1 MTQAELFKALRGESR
16 TEVDLSLGQVPI
28 SPTIQSGGKYTVVV
42 PPVSRQNSATRLS
55 AVLAQVP
62 QVTGQFKN
70 IQQQAGVR
78 EANELT
84 PDEVI
89 RRFQDG
95 DVEAQGF
102 LASFGKEKT
111 FQEQLYSRYF
121 TSTLQPGF
129 TKVESEMRN
138 LTPRQISEIGDVRSY
153 VQQKLVDSI
162 DPDVF
167 NTIKDPNNRF
177 MAQRHNLAME
187 ALIPKVVES
196 VVGSAE
202 RKKQDYALKQ
212 SSQSVIDELS
222 DTGVPQR
229 VPEGEDISVT
239 VEGLR
244 STAFGS
250 REIDP
255 TTAEEIDSGK
265 MARVGGD
272 EKRGSSG
279 MLYRGL
285 EADIPTVA
293 IHKSHGLKGKDY
305 IKVTSD
311 LFPEGKIFQVA
322 GTGPAP
328 GRLDFYSSNKE
339 EYNNFAAQKLQSVVK
354 VDKDGKPLAVKA
366 PSNIARMVEASSS
379 RLAAQ
384 GIGNDQIIA
393 ATYKGLSARANSY
406 IANGDLENARE
417 LLEFLETG
425 DIKVEGKSFIK
436 TATGRT
442 LATEMLKSIEAEEDK
457 IDREESKI
465 LGEESDINENDLTSQ
480 IGEVTRTLRDGPLDQ
495 NQQEGALVVV
505 NGIGDN
511 ALQLLRENKID
522 AAAYNRIGNL
532 LSEVENDIKNGTM
545 KQNSRLAAEINAFES
560 ANSSIIQPIV
570 ESFSET
576 TDQALGDVKNILGA
590 DFISSN
596 STTSYASGVGRT
608 TYSEQL
614 KSTLKVAAGYARNE
628 TARVMLRK
636 GIKADDPN
644 FNSLYETE
652 FANNFKAGLQQ
663 QKDAL
668 DAQVDSNIDSPPN
681 VSEQVLK
688 VLKERGLA
696 PTSENIAT
704 VQEELLK
711 DSSRN
716 SLLDKDYNFNPE
728 SLKFLSGQRHLNSLN
743 NLVDNDVLFDRAN
756 LDPSVMAQIATV
768 GARKAVS
775 PSYFSNISKTLGN
788 TSDPLKRLQ
797 IRQNYIQAHVRF
809 TGLPVDVL
817 EGSMV
822 VTKMLSGSTE
832 SYGVLSGG
840 GSSYKFPFTLDFDAA
855 DNYFKRYN
863 ERIISSEAVVAY
875 DKGNTSLMDRAF
887 AAGVAKGQ
895 LNEGQR
901 QDFIDEQLRIGRDI
915 GIIKPLSQNN
925 EQE

>member
-1 MTQAELFKALRGESR
+1 MTQAELFKALRGERR
-16 TEVDLSLGQVPI
+16 TEVDLSLGQVPV

-42 PPVSRQNSATRLS
+42 APVSRQNSATRLS

-89 RRFQDG
+89 RKVEEG
-95 DVEAQGF
+95 DVEAQGL

-187 ALIPKVVES
+187 ALIPKVVEG

-202 RKKQDYALKQ
+202 RKKQDYTIEQ
-212 SSQSVIDELS
+212 SLQSTSDGLS
-222 DTGVPQR
+222 DIGVQQG
-229 VPEGEDISVT
+229 VPEGEDISAA

-244 STAFGS
+244 STAFG
-250 REIDP
+250 RPDIDP
-255 TTAEEIDSGK
+255 TTAKEIADGT
-265 MARVGGD
+265 MARVKGD
-272 EKRGSSG
+272 PKRGSSG

-285 EADIPTVA
+285 EDEIPTVA
-293 IHKSHGLKGKDY
+293 VHKSSGLKGKDY

-311 LFPEGKIFQVA
+311 LFPEGRIFQVA

-328 GRLDFYSSNKE
+328 GRLDFFSTNKE
-339 EYNNFAAQKLQSVVK
+339 DYNKLAAQKLQSVVK
-354 VDKDGKPLAVKA
+354 VDKDGEPLAVKA

-379 RLAAQ
+379 DLAAQ

-393 ATYKGLSARANSY
+393 ATYKGLSARANAY
-406 IANGDLENARE
+406 IANGDLEKARE
-417 LLEFLETG
+417 LLELVETG

-442 LATEMLKSIEAEEDK
+442 LATQMLNSIEAEEDK
-457 IDREESKI
+457 IDREENKI
-465 LGEESDINENDLTSQ
+465 LGDESDRNENELTSQ
-480 IGEVTRTLRDGPLDQ
+480 IGEAMKFVGDGASLDR
-495 NQQEGALVVV
+495 NQKEAASAVVEGIEEQALEML
-505 NGIGDN
+505 N
-511 ALQLLRENKID
+511 QNKID
-522 AAAYNRIGNL
+522 SAAYRRIINNL
-532 LSEVENDIKNGTM
+532 NEVENDIENGTTR
-545 KQNSRLAAEINAFES
+545 QNQLYAQEVAAH
-560 ANSSIIQPIV
+560 
-570 ESFSET
+570 
-576 TDQALGDVKNILGA
+576 GA
-590 DFISSN
+590 
-596 STTSYASGVGRT
+596 ASGNIPSEVAAFHSEPNEAVLGLYEKELGKAYLDIHKT
-608 TYSEQL
+608 ENYAAGTQTYSAAL
-614 KSTLKVAAGYARNE
+614 KSTMKVNALEAKAQTDAWALKTLDPQDPAYRSKYEDKFTSNLQKIIGVE
-628 TARVMLRK
+628 KDK
-636 GIKADDPN
+636 GQIVTP
-644 FNSLYETE
+644 
-652 FANNFKAGLQQ
+652 
-663 QKDAL
+663 
-668 DAQVDSNIDSPPN
+668 DSPPN
-681 VSEQVLK
+681 ASEQVINL
-688 VLKERGLA
+688 LKEKGLA
-696 PTSENIAT
+696 LTESNIDLA
-704 VQEELLK
+704 QEELLK

-716 SLLDKDYNFNPE
+716 SLLDKDYNFNPK
-728 SLKFLSGQRHLNSLN
+728 SLNFLRGQRHLNSFNSLI
-743 NLVDNDVLFDRAN
+743 DNDVLFDRAN
-756 LDPSVMAQIATV
+756 LPPSSMAEIATV

-775 PSYFSNISKTLGN
+775 PSYFSYISETLEN
-788 TSDPLKRLQ
+788 TSDPLKKLQ

-809 TGLPVDVL
+809 TGLPVDVI

-822 VTKMLSGSTE
+822 VTKSINKGGTWNPAKGTTP
-832 SYGVLSGG
+832 SYTV
-840 GSSYKFPFTLDFDAA
+840 PVTLDFDAA

-915 GIIKPLSQNN
+915 GIINPLSQNN
-925 EQE
+925 DQE

>member
-1 MTQAELFKALRGESR
+1 MTQAELFKALRGERR
-16 TEVDLSLGQVPI
+16 TEVDLSLGQVPV

-95 DVEAQGF
+95 DVEAQGV

-129 TKVESEMRN
+129 TKVESEVRN
-138 LTPRQISEIGDVRSY
+138 LTPRQIAEIGDVRSY
-153 VQQKLVDSI
+153 VQQKLVNSI

-187 ALIPKVVES
+187 ALIPKVVEG

-202 RKKQDYALKQ
+202 RKKQDYALTQ
-212 SSQSVIDELS
+212 SLESEKDGLS
-222 DTGVPQR
+222 DIGVQQG

-255 TTAEEIDSGK
+255 TTAEDIDSGN

-285 EADIPTVA
+285 ENDIPTVA

-406 IANGDLENARE
+406 LANGDLENARE
-417 LLEFLETG
+417 LLELVETG
-425 DIKVEGKSFIK
+425 EIKVEGKSFIK

-457 IDREESKI
+457 IDREENKI
-465 LGEESDINENDLTSQ
+465 LGNESKKFENET
-480 IGEVTRTLRDGPLDQ
+480 
-495 NQQEGALVVV
+495 
-505 NGIGDN
+505 N
-511 ALQLLRENKID
+511 AQARAI
-522 AAAYNRIGNL
+522 AVG
-532 LSEVENDIKNGTM
+532 LSEDPTEEEEEDALNRLAELEQSIVTAQQNNQVDAVTANRLAATISSFENDIKNRTTL
-545 KQNSRLAAEINAFES
+545 QNQLHAQEVAAHGAASGNI
-560 ANSSIIQPIV
+560 P
-570 ESFSET
+570 SE
-576 TDQALGDVKNILGA
+576 VA
-590 DFISSN
+590 DFHSEPNEAVLGLYEKELGKAYLDIHKTEN
-596 STTSYASGVGRT
+596 YAAGT
-608 TYSEQL
+608 QTYSASLQGIMKVNAAQAKTQTDAWAL
-614 KSTLKVAAGYARNE
+614 KTLDPQDPAYRSKYEDKFTSNLQKIIGAE
-628 TARVMLRK
+628 KDK
-636 GIKADDPN
+636 GQIVTP
-644 FNSLYETE
+644 
-652 FANNFKAGLQQ
+652 
-663 QKDAL
+663 
-668 DAQVDSNIDSPPN
+668 DSPPN
-681 VSEQVLK
+681 ASEQVINL
-688 VLKERGLA
+688 LKEKGLA
-696 PTSENIAT
+696 LTESNIDLA
-704 VQEELLK
+704 QEELLK
-711 DSSRN
+711 DSSRT
-716 SLLDKDYNFNPE
+716 SLLDKDYNFNPK
-728 SLKFLSGQRHLNSLN
+728 SLKFLRGQRHLNSFNSLI
-743 NLVDNDVLFDRAN
+743 DNDVLFDRAN
-756 LDPSVMAQIATV
+756 LPPSSMAEIATV

-775 PSYFSNISKTLGN
+775 PSYFSDISRTLKN
-788 TSDPLKRLQ
+788 TSDPLKKLQ

-809 TGLPVDVL
+809 TGLPVDVI

-822 VTKMLSGSTE
+822 VVNSIA
-832 SYGVLSGG
+832 SGG
-840 GSSYKFPFTLDFDAA
+840 NYVTSDIIIPSSKTTTFTLDFDAA

-895 LNEGQR
+895 LNEDQR